1 MKAPHISFLAFSLA
15 LALLFG
21 CTQVS
26 VPQAC
31 SGVPQEKLESC
42 IYVNA
47 VLEQNSYTCYS
58 ITPGSNRVKCLKDA
72 SDSAMKKR
80 LDGMSPLEREN
91 ALSPKAA
98 VPVEI
103 PDVPPAQPPVIV
115 PSPPQGNA
123 TNITV
128 SGISEEDRL
137 SFLQAV
143 ETSDM
148 APCVSIVDSSTRASC
163 ITQVALKVKNPQICL
178 ILIQKPDLDLCNL
191 YAQGGA

>member
-1 MKAPHISFLAFSLA
+1 MNAPNIPLLAFSLA

-31 SGVPQEKLESC
+31 NGVPQEKLSSC

-47 VLEQNSYTCYS
+47 VLEQNSYACYS
-58 ITPGSNRVKCLKDA
+58 IPLGDNRVKCLKDA

-80 LDGMSPLEREN
+80 LEGMSAQEREN
-91 ALSPKAA
+91 VLSPK
-98 VPVEI
+98 PS
-103 PDVPPAQPPVIV
+103 PPPAIAQPEAPPVIAPV
-115 PSPPQGNA
+115 QPLENQ
-123 TNITV
+123 TNLTLLPGV
-128 SGISEEDRL
+128 SDSDRL

-148 APCVSIVDSSTRASC
+148 APCTIITDPSIRASC
-163 ITQVALKVKNPQICL
+163 ITQVALKVKNPQVCM
-178 ILIQKPDLDLCNL
+178 ILTQKPDFDLCNM
-191 YAQGGA
+191 YAKGGT